1 MTNRELLIDSASP
14 WATVVVGSLYTAL
27 ILIGTVTAI
36 GLILKSLQTPVDWK
50 SRIQQLRD
58 RPWSWKEALAL
69 IGLIGLLIGL
79 STILSGLLH
88 QPREATVIVIQS
100 LLLDVTGL
108 AAIAALVVS
117 RGWTGATA
125 FGMSSGPLTFLKPG
139 IVFYAALMPFMVF
152 ASLVYQGILFM
163 NGYPPEL
170 QEIALLLSADQPLWL
185 RLFMIGLA
193 VAIAPLFEECLFRGI
208 LLPILVRKT
217 GIGAGIFITSL
228 IFASIHLHLPSLAP
242 LMVVA
247 AGFSI
252 AYLYTGSLW
261 VSIVMHSLFNGV
273 NLALLLVLRH

>member
-1 MTNRELLIDSASP
+1 MTSRELLLDSASP
-14 WATVVVGSLYTAL
+14 WVVVLAGSLYALL
-27 ILIGTVTAI
+27 ILAGTAVAI
-36 GLILKSLQTPVDWK
+36 GMILKAHQKPVDWK
-50 SRIQQLRD
+50 ARIHQLRD
-58 RPWSWKEALAL
+58 RPWSWKEALTL
-69 IGLIGLLIGL
+69 IGLVGLLIGL
-79 STILSGLLH
+79 SAVVAGLLH
-88 QPREATVIVIQS
+88 QPREATVIIIQS

-125 FGMSSGPLTFLKPG
+125 FGMTSTPLAFIKPG
-139 IVFYAALMPFMVF
+139 IVFYVALMPFMLF

-185 RLFMIGLA
+185 RLYMIGLA

-217 GIGAGIFITSL
+217 GVGAGIFITSL
-228 IFASIHLHLPSLAP
+228 IFASIHFHLPSLAP
-242 LMVVA
+242 LVVVA
-247 AGFSI
+247 AGFSL

-261 VSIVMHSLFNGV
+261 VPIVMHSLFNGV
-273 NLALLLVLRH
+273 NLALLLVIRH

>member
-1 MTNRELLIDSASP
+1 MTNRQLLIDSASP
-14 WATVVVGSLYTAL
+14 WASVVAGSLYTVL

-36 GLILKSLQTPVDWK
+36 GFILKAHRTPVDWK
-50 SRIQQLRD
+50 GRIQQLRD
-58 RPWSWKEALAL
+58 RPWSWKEALIL
-69 IGLIGLLIGL
+69 ISLIGLLIGL
-79 STILSGLLH
+79 SAILSGLLH
-88 QPREATVIVIQS
+88 HPREATVIVIQS
-100 LLLDVTGL
+100 LLLDVIGL
-108 AAIAALVVS
+108 AAIAALVAR
-117 RGWTGATA
+117 RGWTGAAA
-125 FGMSSGPLTFLKPG
+125 FGMTSRPLAFLKPG
-139 IVFYAALMPFMVF
+139 IVFYVALMPFMLF

-170 QEIALLLSADQPLWL
+170 QEIALFLSADHPLWL
-185 RLFMIGLA
+185 RLYMIGLA

-228 IFASIHLHLPSLAP
+228 IFASIHFHLPSLAP
-242 LMVVA
+242 LVAAA
-247 AGFSI
+247 AGFSL